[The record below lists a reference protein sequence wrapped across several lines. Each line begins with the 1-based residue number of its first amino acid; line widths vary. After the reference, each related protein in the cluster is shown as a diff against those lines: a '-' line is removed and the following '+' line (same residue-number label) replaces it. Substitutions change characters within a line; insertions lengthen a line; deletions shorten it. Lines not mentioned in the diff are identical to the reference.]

1 MIGDDFVVG
10 DGVLLLG
17 DDLSDV
23 ASICALELSF
33 NSSGFDSCVA
43 AAVFSCATLRCSS
56 KAFAVL

>member
-23 ASICALELSF
+23 ASICALELSG
-33 NSSGFDSCVA
+33 NSSGFNS
-43 AAVFSCATLRCSS
+43 
-56 KAFAVL
+56 